1 MDAAL
6 VVEKAGQARDA
17 VAESDAD
24 VWLTYARETRR
35 CRSRASRTC
44 WGSTSC
50 AFAPQAF
57 ESVVTAN
64 VSRA

>member
-6 VVEKAGQARDA
+6 VAEKAGQARDA

-24 VWLTYARETRR
+24 VWLTYARETRC
-35 CRSRASRTC
+35 CRSPASRTC
-44 WGSTSC
+44 WGSTRVRS
-50 AFAPQAF
+50 PRRL
-57 ESVVTAN
+57 SRVVTAN